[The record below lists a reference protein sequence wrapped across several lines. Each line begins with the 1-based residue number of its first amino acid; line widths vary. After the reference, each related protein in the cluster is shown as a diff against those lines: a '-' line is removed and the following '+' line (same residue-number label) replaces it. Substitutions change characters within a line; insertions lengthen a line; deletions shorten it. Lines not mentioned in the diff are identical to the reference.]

1 MGNKG
6 LSPMDLSGSASQTPE
21 KWRKRKHTFEYYAE
35 GEGIDSAYKKTSQL
49 LHFVRMEVQDIFGD
63 LQDPGPIL
71 ESGDNA
77 FKITIRKLD
86 SYFHTVRVPRV
97 LPIGTEGRRERW
109 SVYVSLEK
117 TII

>member
-1 MGNKG
+1 MLHKDITLATRMANKG

-21 KWRKRKHTFEYYAE
+21 KWWKQKRAFKYYAE

-49 LHFVRMEVQDIFGD
+49 LHFA
-63 LQDPGPIL
+63 IL

-86 SYFHTVRVPRV
+86 SYFRAEENIPYEHHVFRQLALKEEENADQFMFR
-97 LPIGTEGRRERW
+97 LRRQA
-109 SVYVSLEK
+109 
-117 TII
+117 